1 MDLIPDMRP
10 PPVENSDELSL
21 ISSKNFSV
29 GDNSEMNNYQGS
41 DFNSNF
47 STGPLIS
54 GQNLNDNFLP
64 ENDISQPP
72 SEINQT
78 VADKP

>member
-1 MDLIPDMRP
+1 M
-10 PPVENSDELSL
+10 
-21 ISSKNFSV
+21 
-29 GDNSEMNNYQGS
+29 GDNSEINNYQGS

-64 ENDISQPP
+64 ENDVSQPP

-78 VADKP
+78 VADKT